1 MATARRIPEGH
12 EGVTAYLTIKD
23 AAKAIDFYKRVF
35 GATEVMRL
43 ADKQGRIG
51 HPVEDRQSL
60 PDALRRASRVWAF
73 RSQPGGGRIPVG
85 MHLYVEDVDTIY
97 KKALAAGAKEVRP
110 PTNEFYGD
118 RAAQFLDPFG
128 HQWMISTHVEDVSV
142 TEMQH
147 RFEEFKSKQGRPASN
162 PRKARLRL
170 SVDGERFGCAGVTL
184 SVAPRVQ

>member
-51 HPVEDRQSL
+51 HAELKIGNRFLMLSDEHPEYG
-60 PDALRRASRVWAF
+60 
-73 RSQPGGGRIPVG
+73 RSGPQPGGGRMPVG
-85 MHLYVEDVDTIY
+85 MHLYVEDVDIVY
-97 KKALAAGAKEVRP
+97 KKALAAGAKEARP

-147 RFEEFKSKQGRPASN
+147 RFEEFMSKQGQSGQQPEKGQAQTKR
-162 PRKARLRL
+162 
-170 SVDGERFGCAGVTL
+170 
-184 SVAPRVQ
+184 